1 MFWHICTA
9 LLASPVKLKIMRTG
23 SKVLEIVSLWWHIE
37 ELPIKCDLLSITSSF
52 EISLWA
58 KQILQFSNDTLTWI
72 KRFFFLPVEC
82 SICLIWRSI
91 HRLVTNLQKM
101 CCRFTLP
108 TLYIFP
114 KPELKLERTSR
125 DLCSIIISGETAQTG
140 SREIAI
146 NYITDSTSSQ
156 RIQMIPQTSE
166 YLDKR
171 VGPHHLQ
178 QTVRCS
184 RGRVSLSENLPI

>member
-1 MFWHICTA
+1 MVTHRGIAHKVWSIIYNKFFWNLPMSKTDSSI
-9 LLASPVKLKIMRTG
+9 LKWH
-23 SKVLEIVSLWWHIE
+23 SNLDKEI
-37 ELPIKCDLLSITSSF
+37 
-52 EISLWA
+52 
-58 KQILQFSNDTLTWI
+58 
-72 KRFFFLPVEC
+72 FFFLPVEC

-91 HRLVTNLQKM
+91 HRLVTNLQRM

-125 DLCSIIISGETAQTG
+125 DLCSIIISGETVQTG

-171 VGPHHLQ
+171 VGLHHLQ

-184 RGRVSLSENLPI
+184 RGRASLSENLPI